1 MKPLWEFWAVRTA
14 RRNVLVDW
22 LSRDKPLQ
30 AKVDVTL
37 HRLQFMG
44 PKWPMPYY
52 RPLGGGVG
60 EIRLDAGKVE
70 HRIYGYFIGK
80 SFVAMFGH
88 SDKKTQQQA
97 IKHAKAL
104 KKQFSKTPP
113 PMERY
118 DV

>member
-1 MKPLWEFWAVRTA
+1 
-14 RRNVLVDW
+14 
-22 LSRDKPLQ
+22 
-30 AKVDVTL
+30 
-37 HRLQFMG
+37 
-44 PKWPMPYY
+44 MPYY

-60 EIRLDAGKVE
+60 EIRFDERKVE
-70 HRIYGYFIGK
+70 HRIYGYLARK

-104 KKQFSKTPP
+104 KKQFSITPP

>member
-52 RPLGGGVG
+52 KPLGGGVG
-60 EIRLDAGKVE
+60 EIRLDDGNVE
-70 HRIYGYFIGK
+70 HRIYGFFSGKRFI
-80 SFVAMFGH
+80 VMFGS
-88 SDKKTQQQA
+88 SDKKSQQKS
-97 IKHAKAL
+97 IKTAKNL
-104 KKQFSKTPP
+104 KKQFVKTPP
-113 PMERY
+113 PTERY

>member
-1 MKPLWEFWAVRTA
+1 MKPVWEFWAVRTA
-14 RRNVLVDW
+14 RRNALVDW
-22 LSRDKPLQ
+22 LSRDKALQ

-60 EIRLDAGKVE
+60 EIRLDDGKVE
-70 HRIYGYFIGK
+70 HRIYGFFSGKCFI
-80 SFVAMFGH
+80 VMFGS
-88 SDKKTQQQA
+88 SDKKSQQQS
-97 IKHAKAL
+97 IKRAKNL
-104 KKQFSKTPP
+104 KKGFVKTPP
-113 PMERY
+113 PTERY